1 MYINY
6 MKIIDLIGQPCSG
19 KTTLSAILFAEMKMK
34 GYNVDFA
41 HEYAKELFYEEDSFK
56 INNQLQV
63 FSEQLWRIRRL
74 ENKCDYTITDSS
86 LLLSIIYSKEE
97 NPYFKDLILY
107 EYKKMNNLTVFLKAD
122 FPYKQEGRYQNE
134 KEAYEI
140 SQKIY
145 QLLIEENIPFVEINR
160 SNAKE
165 EIMKLL

>member
-1 MYINY
+1 M
-6 MKIIDLIGQPCSG
+6 IIRQPCSG
-19 KTTLSAILFAEMKMK
+19 KTTLSALLFAEMKMN

-56 INNQLQV
+56 INNQLHV

-97 NPYFKDLILY
+97 NPYFKDLVLY
-107 EYKKMNNLTVFLKAD
+107 EYKKMNNLTIFLKAD
-122 FPYKQEGRYQNE
+122 FPYKQEGRFQNE
-134 KEAYEI
+134 IEAHEI
-140 SQKIY
+140 SERIY
-145 QLLIEENIPFVEINR
+145 QLLIDENIPFVEINR

-165 EIMKLL
+165 EIMKILSSPY